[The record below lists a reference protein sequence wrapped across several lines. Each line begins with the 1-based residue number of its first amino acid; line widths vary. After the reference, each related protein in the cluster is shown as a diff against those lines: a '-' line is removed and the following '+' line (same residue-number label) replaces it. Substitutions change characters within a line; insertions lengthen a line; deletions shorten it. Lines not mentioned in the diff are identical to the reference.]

1 MCTVSF
7 CINQGEVIFTSNR
20 DERTIRP
27 ASTMPMVE
35 NVGSKNIIYPKDPQS
50 GGTWIGCDDWG
61 NCIILLNGGFE
72 MHQLK
77 EKYRMSRGIIVKES
91 IGSNDPLKYIK
102 EVELSDIEP
111 FQVIL
116 YGNGRLDRMVWDGSE
131 KHFFDLDIEKTHI
144 FSSVT
149 LYDEKMRSDR
159 EMWWEDFL
167 KSHEINGE
175 NIFKFHSTYKSEDRN
190 SGLVINRENIVK
202 TYSVSQII
210 LNNNQGKFKHLDM
223 QTNESKTIKF
233 TIADVER
240 I

>member
-1 MCTVSF
+1 
-7 CINQGEVIFTSNR
+7 
-20 DERTIRP
+20 
-27 ASTMPMVE
+27 MPMVE
-35 NVGSKNIIYPKDPQS
+35 NMGNKNIIYPKDPQS
-50 GGTWIGCDDWG
+50 GGTWIGCDNRG
-61 NCIILLNGGFE
+61 SCIILLNGGFE

-91 IGSNDPLKYIK
+91 IGSDDPLKYIK

-149 LYDEKMRSDR
+149 LYDEKMRSGR
-159 EMWWEDFL
+159 EMRWEDFL
-167 KSHEINGE
+167 KSHERNGE

-210 LNNNQGKFKHLDM
+210 LNNDQGKFKHLDM

-233 TIADVER
+233 TISDVER

>member
-35 NVGSKNIIYPKDPQS
+35 NVGIKNIIYPKDPQS
-50 GGTWIGCDDWG
+50 GGTWIGCDNRG

-72 MHQLK
+72 MHQLR
-77 EKYRMSRGIIVKES
+77 EKYRMSRGTIVKES

-167 KSHEINGE
+167 KSHERNGE

-210 LNNNQGKFKHLDM
+210 LNNDQGKFKHLDM

-233 TIADVER
+233 TISDVER